1 MKNLKYIIIVPLC
14 ILSIILF
21 ILSIKK
27 INIIHNKIHKPTS
40 IEEWTQQDFNILFMS
55 KEETKQFLLED
66 KDEYVKRLSPI
77 DLYARKANDAE
88 HYISNIA
95 KCASFFSDAEK
106 KKLTRCAKL
115 ADKFLDS
122 YTYND
127 DIRCSEIAKI
137 PWKIAVTRKNG
148 VNQYEEGLPHTRGD
162 VIFLS
167 EYVINDN
174 IAVGE
179 DDMILTS
186 TLIHEKVHIY
196 QRHNPEII
204 EKVIEKMGYKVATP
218 NSNTLLK
225 RSNPDTNDKNYY
237 DKNNDLVIFEY
248 NSQKPENINDVKD
261 DNFSSEHPYERM
273 AYDIANEYT
282 KKSMNNITNKI
293 I

>member
-14 ILSIILF
+14 ISSIILF

-27 INIIHNKIHKPTS
+27 INRIHNKIHKPTS
-40 IEEWTQQDFNILFMS
+40 IEEWTQQDFNILFIS
-55 KEETKQFLLED
+55 KQETEQFLLED

-106 KKLTRCAKL
+106 KKLKRCAKL
-115 ADKFLDS
+115 ADKFLES
-122 YTYND
+122 YIYN

-148 VNQYEEGLPHTRGD
+148 VYQYEEGLPHTRSD

-179 DDMILTS
+179 DDTILTN

-196 QRHNPEII
+196 QRYNSDII
-204 EKVIEKMGYKVATP
+204 GKVIEKLGYKVATP
-218 NSNTLLK
+218 DSNTLLK
-225 RSNPDTNDKNYY
+225 RSNPDTNDNNYY
-237 DKNNDLVIFEY
+237 DKNNELIIFEY
-248 NSQKPENINDVKD
+248 NSQKPKNINDVKD
-261 DNFSSEHPYERM
+261 DNFSSEHPYEKM

-282 KKSMNNITNKI
+282 NKTINNITNKI